1 MRPEFYIGVDG
12 GGTRCRARVRDAAGR
27 RLGEGVAGPANP
39 RRDAAAAR
47 REILRACTAALAEA
61 GLPEEVLGR
70 SAVGLGLAGVGQDEG
85 REAVLALDFPFGYM
99 VLDTDA
105 YTACLGAHRGR
116 DGAVMIVGTGTCGL
130 ALVGGRRLH
139 VGGWG
144 FEISDDGSGAW
155 IGHHAVRRSL
165 WTHDGLAPETGL
177 TRAVMDRFGNDPAAV
192 VAWAGTARPADH
204 AAFAAL
210 VVEEAGK
217 GDPLAVALMEEAAG
231 HVACAI
237 ARLIELGAPAVA
249 LVGGL
254 AGPLRPWLPRE
265 VLALSCEPRADA
277 MDGAILMV
285 ARTLEKEED
294 RQ

>member
-1 MRPEFYIGVDG
+1 MQPEFYIGIDG
-12 GGTRCRARVRDAAGR
+12 GGTRCRARVRDASGR

-39 RRDAAAAR
+39 RKDAAGAR
-47 REILRACTAALAEA
+47 VEILRACVAALADA
-61 GLPEEVLGR
+61 GMPQDALGR
-70 SAVGLGLAGVGQDEG
+70 SAAGLGLAGVGQDEG
-85 REAVLALDFPFGYM
+85 RAAVLALDFPFGRM

-105 YTACLGAHRGR
+105 YTACLGAHQGR
-116 DGAVMIVGTGTCGL
+116 DGAVMIVGTGACGL

-155 IGHHAVRRSL
+155 MGHHAVRRAL
-165 WTHDGLAPETGL
+165 WAHDGLAPETGL
-177 TRAVMDRFGNDPAAV
+177 TRAVMARFGDDPAAV
-192 VAWAGTARPADH
+192 VAWAGAARPADH

-210 VVEEAGK
+210 VAEAAGR
-217 GDPLAVALMEEAAG
+217 GDPLGVALMEEAAG
-231 HVACAI
+231 HVARAI
-237 ARLIELGAPAVA
+237 ARLVELGAPAVA

-254 AGPLRPWLPRE
+254 AGPLRPWLPGT

-285 ARTLEKEED
+285 ARTLEEED
-294 RQ
+294 RR